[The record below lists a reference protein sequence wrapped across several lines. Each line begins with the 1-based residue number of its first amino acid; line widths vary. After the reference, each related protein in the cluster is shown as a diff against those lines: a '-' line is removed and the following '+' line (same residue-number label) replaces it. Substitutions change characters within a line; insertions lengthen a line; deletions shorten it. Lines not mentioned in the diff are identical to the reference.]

1 MTSNKAS
8 SVTPLS
14 GPAANLDH
22 DIRLPA
28 GTVGILGGLGPLA
41 GAHFYQRLI
50 ERMPAQNDSDH
61 LPVILVSDPSIPSRV
76 ENLFGYGPS
85 PVPALI
91 NLAKLL
97 EKLGA
102 SVIAMPSSTT
112 HAFYSDISDATDVK
126 IINLLYEVALVIKKI
141 GSRHPAILAT
151 TPTVDLDLYRPYLA
165 PQAAPVY
172 PDRVTQDKIHEL
184 VFLLK
189 RGTNI
194 NQLSESLV
202 ELISGDWAQGSDS
215 VVLACTELCLV
226 DTEQLKSSGLNAPVI
241 SATDVLADAV
251 ISFTHKS

>member
-1 MTSNKAS
+1 MTSNKAPG
-8 SVTPLS
+8 VTPLS

-22 DIRLPA
+22 DIRLPP

-41 GAHFYQRLI
+41 GAHFYRRLI
-50 ERMPAQNDSDH
+50 ERTSAQNDSGH

-76 ENLFGYGPS
+76 ENLFGKGPS

-97 EKLGA
+97 KKLGA

-112 HAFYSDISDATDVK
+112 HAFYSDISDATEVK
-126 IINLLYEVALVIKKI
+126 IINLLAEVASVIQKR
-141 GSRHPAILAT
+141 GSKHPAILAT

-172 PDRVTQDKIHEL
+172 PDRATQDKIHEL

-189 RGTNI
+189 SGMNI
-194 NQLSESLV
+194 NQLSELLV
-202 ELISGDWAQGSDS
+202 ELISGDWAKGSDS

-226 DTEQLKSSGLNAPVI
+226 DTEQLKNSGLNAPII

-251 ISFTHKS
+251 IAFNHKS